1 MVASTDIKFYVH
13 TNNNAPQLQNAYGSM
28 INVIDAC
35 LVNGINI
42 GAISSLTVSGK
53 TVTALFSTSHNLIQY
68 QVIKITGVDQSEFN
82 GEHRILTV
90 PNAQSVMFELAAVPS
105 VSTATGTITAS
116 LPPLGWEKPFS
127 SVNVNGGGK
136 AAYRSLNLLLPSR
149 PFLRVV
155 DELDPVWTSTYA
167 KYAKVGIVE
176 DMLDIDRMLG
186 GQAPFD
192 AALPDKNWVGTG
204 SGTSAINGWA
214 KWYYA
219 RTQYEY
225 ELNYGV
231 SDNSSTPNGNRS
243 YLLIGTADV
252 FYILP
257 SVVASYQDSVSCY
270 GFGAFKSYLQDD
282 SGANFLNASFSYGA
296 AGSLTNR
303 ICMYGTIAN
312 YENNA
317 SNSAVLQRN
326 IGGASAS
333 WAEGRSESFLTR
345 SYSNYY
351 ISGYGNISGSPGSL
365 GQVFLLPIKIH
376 GQSILRGEFPLV
388 KFIPH
393 SKPYNNLQT
402 ISIANRKII
411 SKNIMGLA
419 SGASTFLYGS
429 LVFDLGE

>member
-28 INVIDAC
+28 INVLDAC
-35 LVNGINI
+35 LINGIQI
-42 GAISSLTVSGK
+42 GVVNSLTASGN
-53 TVTALFSTSHNLIQY
+53 TVTATFGAAHNLMQY
-68 QVIKITGVDQSEFN
+68 QVIKITGAAQAEFN

-90 PNAQSVMFELAAVPS
+90 PNSNEVTFELAAAPS
-105 VSTATGTITAS
+105 VSTATGAISAS

-127 SVNVNGGGK
+127 SSNPSGGGK

-155 DELDPVWTSTYA
+155 DELDSAYTANYA

-176 DMLDIDRMLG
+176 DMTDIDTMLG
-186 GQAPFD
+186 VQAPFD
-192 AALPDKNWVGTG
+192 PANPNKNWVGTG
-204 SGTSAINGWA
+204 SGASAINGWA

-219 RTQYEY
+219 RTEY
-225 ELNYGV
+225 EHEQYYGV
-231 SDNSSTPNGNRS
+231 SDSSPTPNGNRS
-243 YLLIGTADV
+243 YLLIGSADA

-257 SVVASYQDSVSCY
+257 SVVAGYQDSVSCY

-282 SGANFLNASFSYGA
+282 SGANFLNASFSYVSA
-296 AGSLTNR
+296 QNLTNR
-303 ICMYGTIAN
+303 ICTYGTIAC

-317 SNSAVLQRN
+317 SNSTVLQRGV
-326 IGGASAS
+326 GGVPAL

-351 ISGYGNISGSPGSL
+351 VSGYGNISGSPSSL

-376 GQSILRGEFPLV
+376 GPSILMGEFPLV

-411 SKNIMGLA
+411 SKNIMGFA
-419 SGASTFLYGS
+419 AGANAFIYGS
-429 LVFDLGE
+429 LAFDLGE